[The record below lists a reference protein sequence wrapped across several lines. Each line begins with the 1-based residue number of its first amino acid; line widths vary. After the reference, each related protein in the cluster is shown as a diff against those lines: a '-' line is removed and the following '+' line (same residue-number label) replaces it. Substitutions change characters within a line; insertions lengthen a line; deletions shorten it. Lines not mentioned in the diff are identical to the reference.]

1 MGRAKGNNDK
11 VQLKISVMALERKQ
25 KLFIGLRK
33 NTNVK
38 SAGYNKYY
46 GTVVLREGLT
56 QRGFIKHVTA
66 HIPGITESMTAAV
79 LETVVKCIPE
89 LVAQGVSVK
98 LNGIGIFY
106 PTIANPKGG
115 QTLAEMKAAAPS
127 ATTVVNGLRLRF
139 RPDSTKLDN
148 LTSKALRDKTA
159 ISLAGIYTS
168 VTAGDK
174 QVEVLLPMDEYK
186 RAQG

>member
-46 GTVVLREGLT
+46 GSVVLREGLT
-56 QRGFIKHVTA
+56 QRGFIQHVTA

-106 PTIANPKGG
+106 PTIANPYKGL
-115 QTLAEMKAAAPS
+115 TLADMKKDAPT
-127 ATTVVNGLRLRF
+127 ANMVINGLRLRF

-159 ISLAGIYTS
+159 ISLAGVYTT
-168 VTAGDK
+168 VKVGEEN
-174 QVEVLLPMDEYK
+174 VEVLLPMDEYK

>member
-1 MGRAKGNNDK
+1 
-11 VQLKISVMALERKQ
+11 MALERKQ

-33 NTNVK
+33 NINVK

-46 GTVVLREGLT
+46 GTVVQREGLT
-56 QRGFIKHVTA
+56 QRGFISHVTA

-106 PTIANPKGG
+106 PTIANPQGG
-115 QTLAEMKAAAPS
+115 LKLAEMKAGAPS
-127 ATTVVNGLRLRF
+127 AATVVNGLRLRF

-148 LTSKALRDKTA
+148 LTSKSLRDKTA
-159 ISLAGIYTS
+159 ISLAGVYTT
-168 VTAGDK
+168 VTASGK

-186 RAQG
+186 RAHE